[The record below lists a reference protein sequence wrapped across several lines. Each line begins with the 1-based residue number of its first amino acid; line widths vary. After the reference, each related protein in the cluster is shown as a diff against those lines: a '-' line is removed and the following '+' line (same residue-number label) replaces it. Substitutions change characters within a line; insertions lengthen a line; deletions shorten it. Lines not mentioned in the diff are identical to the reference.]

1 MIGRKR
7 EIEELENLY
16 NSNDAQLV
24 AIYGRRRVGKT
35 YLINYVFEE
44 KFTFKHAGLSPDE
57 DNDAE
62 SLAKQLHHFYN
73 SLTKYGMSKEE
84 KEPKN
89 WFDAFLLLEKLL
101 ETKDKKEKMVVFIDE
116 LPWMDTKKSDFIKA
130 FEGFWNGYGCSKNN
144 LLMIICGSATSWIE
158 NNLINNHGGLYGRV
172 TYEIKLEPFN
182 LHEVETFL
190 ESKNVHFSKYE
201 IVESYMILGGIPY
214 YLNYLDPRFSLSQNI
229 DNLFFKKN
237 AKLKLEFDRL
247 FDSIFTYSTKAKEI
261 VNFLF
266 TKTLGYTKKEISSK
280 LKISDGGTLSKY
292 LNGLIASDFVI
303 KYVPFGFSKKEE
315 YYKLVDPFCL
325 FYLSFVSG
333 NIDNESYWTQNLIT
347 PKLNIWRGFAFENVC
362 FNHVDQIKF
371 KLGISGVITRTSAF
385 YNKEDGYQIDLMII
399 RNDNVINLCELK
411 FLSTPF
417 KVDKD
422 YFLKINGRVNALL
435 PKINKKQVI
444 KNTFI
449 STYGLKKNEYS
460 SVFQDSILID
470 DLFIF

>member
-1 MIGRKR
+1 
-7 EIEELENLY
+7 
-16 NSNDAQLV
+16 
-24 AIYGRRRVGKT
+24 
-35 YLINYVFEE
+35 
-44 KFTFKHAGLSPDE
+44 
-57 DNDAE
+57 
-62 SLAKQLHHFYN
+62 
-73 SLTKYGMSKEE
+73 
-84 KEPKN
+84 
-89 WFDAFLLLEKLL
+89 
-101 ETKDKKEKMVVFIDE
+101 
-116 LPWMDTKKSDFIKA
+116 
-130 FEGFWNGYGCSKNN
+130 
-144 LLMIICGSATSWIE
+144 
-158 NNLINNHGGLYGRV
+158 
-172 TYEIKLEPFN
+172 
-182 LHEVETFL
+182 
-190 ESKNVHFSKYE
+190 
-201 IVESYMILGGIPY
+201 MILGGIPY

-422 YFLKINGRVNALL
+422 YFLKINGKVNALL

>member
-16 NSNDAQLV
+16 DSKDAQLV

-35 YLINYVFEE
+35 YLINYVFND

-57 DNDAE
+57 DGDTLNLE
-62 SLAKQLHHFYN
+62 KQLHHFYN
-73 SLTKYGMSKEE
+73 SLIKYGLNENE
-84 KEPKN
+84 KKPKN

-101 ETKDKKEKMVVFIDE
+101 ETKDKKEKIVVFIDE

-158 NNLINNHGGLYGRV
+158 NNLINNHGGLYGRI

-182 LHEVETFL
+182 LHEIELFL

-214 YLNYLDPRFSLSQNI
+214 YLNYLDPKYSLSQNI

-247 FDSIFTYSTKAKEI
+247 FDSIFTYSSKAKEI

-280 LKISDGGTLSKY
+280 LKISDGGTLTKY

-325 FYLSFVSG
+325 FYLSFVSQ
-333 NIDNESYWTQNLIT
+333 NQNNESYWTSNLIS
-347 PKLNIWRGFAFENVC
+347 PKLNIWRGYAFENVC

-399 RNDNVINLCELK
+399 RNDNVINLCEVK

-417 KVDKD
+417 VVDKE

-435 PKINKKQVI
+435 PKINKKQSI

-460 SVFQDSILID
+460 SVFMDSILID